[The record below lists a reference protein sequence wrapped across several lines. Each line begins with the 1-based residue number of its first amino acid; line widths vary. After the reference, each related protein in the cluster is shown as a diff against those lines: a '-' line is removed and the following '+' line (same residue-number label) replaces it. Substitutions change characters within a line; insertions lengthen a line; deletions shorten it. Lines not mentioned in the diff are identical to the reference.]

1 MTITWNIQI
10 FSSLKRNVSNIITTT
25 TTKILFIGLWKRP
38 REKHNQYTDHS
49 KKHSQRPTSSIKLNS
64 NKTSCCKAC
73 RSQLCSLQY
82 VNQKGAYKNSHLLQQ
97 KIKEGRVEHGMM
109 ETFFQRVKKN
119 LTWIVGC
126 WKLISSATTHERSS
140 WYCCYGMLF
149 FFVIRLQHSSVN
161 TNNECMKTIQWKP
174 IHQYKC
180 CQCDTERIKWI
191 PFTRVSH

>member
-25 TTKILFIGLWKRP
+25 TTTKILFIGLWQGRGENTISIQIIRK
-38 REKHNQYTDHS
+38 S
-49 KKHSQRPTSSIKLNS
+49 SQRPASSIKLNS

-109 ETFFQRVKKN
+109 ETFFQRVKK
-119 LTWIVGC
+119 TWHESWVVES
-126 WKLISSATTHERSS
+126 WSAQPQHMSVLADTVVMECFS
-140 WYCCYGMLF
+140 